1 MLQVIRGNIM
11 NINFA
16 AAKWFNQPKLFEIT
30 DKSVTITTEPNTD
43 FWQRSYYGF
52 RNDNAPA
59 FLLESEINFSFKAKV
74 SFEYRARFD
83 QCGLIIYIDSDNW
96 FKASVE
102 FENERFSRL
111 GSVVTNHGYSDWATT
126 DLPTTTA
133 MWYRLSRR
141 GPDFLIE
148 FSPDGTGFKQM
159 RIFHLHCLGETSAE
173 MGRVNPP
180 SPAELPVQ
188 FGLYACSPLNSSF
201 EAKFNNFKLDN
212 CLWMAHST
220 E

>member
-1 MLQVIRGNIM
+1 M
-11 NINFA
+11 NIDFYI
-16 AAKWFNQPKLFEIT
+16 AKWLNQPKSSEIT
-30 DKSVTITTEPNTD
+30 DRSVKITTEPNTD

-59 FLLESEINFSFKAKV
+59 LLLESKINFSFTARA
-74 SFEYRARFD
+74 SFEYQTIFD
-83 QCGLIIYIDSDNW
+83 QCGLIIYLDSDNW
-96 FKASVE
+96 FKASIE
-102 FENERFSRL
+102 YEDESNSRL

-126 DLPTTTA
+126 DITTTTV

-148 FSPDGTGFKQM
+148 SSSDGMDFIQM

-173 MGRVNPP
+173 MGRINPP
-180 SPAELPVQ
+180 APAERPIR
-188 FGLYACSPLNSSF
+188 FGLYAGSPFNSSF
-201 EAKFNNFKLDN
+201 DVEFDNFKFEN

-220 E
+220 ERE